1 MTDVIERTETLAAGP
16 AHALGGLLGV
26 PVPDLDGGA
35 GLPLLWHWVYL
46 LDRPAQADLGPDGHP
61 VRGVLPVP
69 PAPGL
74 RRMWAGG
81 RVRGSGVLRV
91 GEPATKLTRVLSMT
105 SKVGRTGPLTF
116 VVVGH
121 QIVQRDQV
129 VVDEEQDVVY
139 RAATT
144 PTGPADGAGTGGP
157 DADGAGTGG
166 AGTGGADAGGA
177 DAGPAEVVPAG
188 DGEWEIPVSP
198 TLLFR
203 FSALTYNAHRIHYDR
218 DFARDVE
225 GYPGLLTHGPLQ
237 ALAMAEA
244 ARAGAL
250 AGDRGDAGDAGNA
263 AGRGER
269 FFDYR
274 LVSPLFDHQG
284 LIVSAVPGEG
294 ATATAVRDRH
304 GRRTAS
310 GTLRTV

>member
-1 MTDVIERTETLAAGP
+1 MTDVIERTEALAAEP
-16 AHALGGLLGV
+16 AYALGGLLGV

-35 GLPLLWHWVYL
+35 GLPLLWHWIYL

-61 VRGVLPVP
+61 VRGVLPAP

-81 RVRGSGVLRV
+81 RVRASGVLRC
-91 GEPATKLTRVLSMT
+91 GEPATKLTRVLSIT
-105 SKVGRTGPLTF
+105 DKVGRTGPMTF

-129 VVDEEQDVVY
+129 VVDEEHDIVY
-139 RAATT
+139 REAVTAARSV
-144 PTGPADGAGTGGP
+144 GASADGT
-157 DADGAGTGG
+157 D
-166 AGTGGADAGGA
+166 GADAP
-177 DAGPAEVVPAG
+177 DAPVVPAG
-188 DGEWEIPVSP
+188 AGEWEIPVSP

-244 ARAGAL
+244 ARAADGTDAAAP
-250 AGDRGDAGDAGNA
+250 AGHAR
-263 AGRGER
+263 ER
-269 FFDYR
+269 YFEYR
-274 LVSPLFDHQG
+274 LTSPLFDHQG
-284 LIVSAVPGEG
+284 LIVSVVPGEG
-294 ATATAVRDRH
+294 ATATAVRDRY
-304 GRRTAS
+304 GRQTAK
-310 GTLRTV
+310 GTLS

>member
-144 PTGPADGAGTGGP
+144 PNGPADGAGT
-157 DADGAGTGG
+157 
-166 AGTGGADAGGA
+166 GGA

-244 ARAGAL
+244 ARASGRAGDR
-250 AGDRGDAGDAGNA
+250 AGDRGDSGNAGNP

>member
-1 MTDVIERTETLAAGP
+1 MTDVIERTETLTAEP
-16 AHALGGLLGV
+16 ARALGGLLGV

-35 GLPLLWHWVYL
+35 GLPLLWHWAYL

-81 RVRGSGVLRV
+81 RVRRSGVLRC

-105 SKVGRTGPLTF
+105 GKVGRTGPLTF

-129 VVDEEQDVVY
+129 VVDEEQDIVY
-139 RAATT
+139 RA
-144 PTGPADGAGTGGP
+144 PTSPTAPADRA
-157 DADGAGTGG
+157 DADR
-166 AGTGGADAGGA
+166 
-177 DAGPAEVVPAG
+177 AEVVPPG

-244 ARAGAL
+244 ARAAD
-250 AGDRGDAGDAGNA
+250 GDG
-263 AGRGER
+263 AGRPAGHAGER
-269 FFDYR
+269 YFEYR
-274 LVSPLFDHQG
+274 LISPLFDHQG
-284 LIVSAVPGEG
+284 LIISAAPGDG
-294 ATATAVRDRH
+294 ATTTAVRDRY
-304 GRRTAS
+304 GRQTATGILS
-310 GTLRTV
+310 

>member
-1 MTDVIERTETLAAGP
+1 MTDVIERTETLAPGP
-16 AHALGGLLGV
+16 AYALGGLLGV

-35 GLPLLWHWVYL
+35 GLPLLWHWLYL

-81 RVRGSGVLRV
+81 RVRGSGVLRC

-105 SKVGRTGPLTF
+105 SKTGRTGPLTF

-139 RAATT
+139 REATSPAGAA
-144 PTGPADGAGTGGP
+144 GGTGTG
-157 DADGAGTGG
+157 DA
-166 AGTGGADAGGA
+166 
-177 DAGPAEVVPAG
+177 PAVPAG

-218 DFARDVE
+218 DFAREVE

-244 ARAGAL
+244 ARA
-250 AGDRGDAGDAGNA
+250 AGRAGSA
-263 AGRGER
+263 ADRGER

-274 LVSPLFDHQG
+274 LAAPLFDHQG
-284 LIVSAVPGEG
+284 MIVSAAAGED
-294 ATATAVRDRH
+294 AITTAVRDRY
-304 GRRTAS
+304 GRPTAS
-310 GTLRTV
+310 GTLKTV

>member
-1 MTDVIERTETLAAGP
+1 
-16 AHALGGLLGV
+16 
-26 PVPDLDGGA
+26 
-35 GLPLLWHWVYL
+35 
-46 LDRPAQADLGPDGHP
+46 
-61 VRGVLPVP
+61 
-69 PAPGL
+69 
-74 RRMWAGG
+74 MWAGG
-81 RVRGSGVLRV
+81 RVRGSGVLRC

-129 VVDEEQDVVY
+129 VVDEEQDIVY
-139 RAATT
+139 RAATS
-144 PTGPADGAGTGGP
+144 PTEPAGEADTG
-157 DADGAGTGG
+157 DAMA
-166 AGTGGADAGGA
+166 
-177 DAGPAEVVPAG
+177 VPAG
-188 DGEWEIPVSP
+188 DGEWEITVSP

-244 ARAGAL
+244 ARASGR
-250 AGDRGDAGDAGNA
+250 AGDHADAERVAKS
-263 AGRGER
+263 GER

-284 LIVSAVPGEG
+284 LIVSAAPGEG
-294 ATATAVRDRH
+294 ATTTAVRDRH
-304 GRRTAS
+304 GRQTAS
-310 GTLRTV
+310 GTLRTG

>member
-1 MTDVIERTETLAAGP
+1 MTDVIERTETLAPGP
-16 AHALGGLLGV
+16 AYALGGLLGV
-26 PVPDLDGGA
+26 PVPDLDAGA

-61 VRGVLPVP
+61 VRGVLPIP

-139 RAATT
+139 RAATS
-144 PTGPADGAGTGGP
+144 PGGP
-157 DADGAGTGG
+157 
-166 AGTGGADAGGA
+166 AGGA
-177 DAGPAEVVPAG
+177 DAGQAEVVPAG

-244 ARAGAL
+244 ARAAGP
-250 AGDRGDAGDAGNA
+250 AGDRGDAGSA
-263 AGRGER
+263 ATRGER

-294 ATATAVRDRH
+294 ATTTAARDRH
-304 GRRTAS
+304 GRPTAS

>member
-144 PTGPADGAGTGGP
+144 PTGPADGAGTVGA
-157 DADGAGTGG
+157 DAGG

-244 ARAGAL
+244 ARAAEGA
-250 AGDRGDAGDAGNA
+250 DPA
-263 AGRGER
+263 ASAAPGRER
-269 FFDYR
+269 SFEYR

-284 LIVSAVPGEG
+284 MVVSAVPGGG
-294 ATATAVRDRH
+294 ATETAVRDLY
-304 GRRTAS
+304 GRQTAR
-310 GTLRTV
+310 GTLR